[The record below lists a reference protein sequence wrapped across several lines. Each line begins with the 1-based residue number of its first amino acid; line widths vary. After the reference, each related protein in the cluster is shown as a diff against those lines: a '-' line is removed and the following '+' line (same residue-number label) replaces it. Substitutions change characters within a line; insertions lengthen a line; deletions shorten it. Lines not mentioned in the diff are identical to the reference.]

1 MLLEI
6 SNVHVAYGD
15 APAVWDASLEIDA
28 GQIVSV
34 VGPNGAGKSTL
45 INTIAGIL
53 RPRRGKILI
62 DGVDVSAIPGHRVC
76 EHGVAIVP
84 EGRRL
89 FVEMS
94 VQDNLELGAYRAGA
108 RSASRETM
116 DDVFS
121 LLPVLKDRR
130 TQIAGSM
137 SGGQQQMVA
146 IGRALMAR
154 PRLLLMDEPSLGLSP
169 LIVADMFRIIRRINE
184 RGVAVLL
191 VEQNIHQALEVAH
204 HAYVI
209 EQGRIVTSGKPEAL
223 LSNPKIMEAYLG
235 V

>member
-1 MLLEI
+1 
-6 SNVHVAYGD
+6 
-15 APAVWDASLEIDA
+15 
-28 GQIVSV
+28 
-34 VGPNGAGKSTL
+34 
-45 INTIAGIL
+45 
-53 RPRRGKILI
+53 
-62 DGVDVSAIPGHRVC
+62 
-76 EHGVAIVP
+76 
-84 EGRRL
+84 
-89 FVEMS
+89 MS

-184 RGVAVLL
+184 RGVAVML

-223 LSNPKIMEAYLG
+223 LRNPKIMEAYLG

>member
-1 MLLEI
+1 MLLEVR
-6 SNVHVAYGD
+6 NVHIAYGD
-15 APAVWDASLEIDA
+15 APAVWDVSLDIDA

-45 INTIAGIL
+45 INSIAGIL
-53 RPRRGKILI
+53 RPSRGSIKI
-62 DGVDVSAIPGHRVC
+62 DGVDVTTIPGYRVC
-76 EHGVAIVP
+76 DHGVAIVP

-89 FVEMS
+89 FTHMTVL
-94 VQDNLELGAYRAGA
+94 DNLELGAYRAEA
-108 RSASRETM
+108 RVRRHQTLEEVFTM
-116 DDVFS
+116 
-121 LLPVLKDRR
+121 LPVLRER
-130 TQIAGSM
+130 SAQIAGTM

-184 RGVAVLL
+184 RGVAVML

-209 EQGRIVTSGKPEAL
+209 EQGRIITFGKPESL
-223 LSNPKIMEAYLG
+223 LSNPQIREAYLG

>member
-1 MLLEI
+1 MLLEVR
-6 SNVHVAYGD
+6 NVHVAYGD
-15 APAVWDASLEIDA
+15 APAVWDVSLDIDA

-45 INTIAGIL
+45 INSIAGIL
-53 RPRRGKILI
+53 RPSRGSIKI
-62 DGVDVSAIPGHRVC
+62 DGVDVTTIPGHRVC
-76 EHGVAIVP
+76 DHGVAIVP

-89 FVEMS
+89 FTHMTVL
-94 VQDNLELGAYRAGA
+94 DNLELGAYRAEA
-108 RSASRETM
+108 RVRRHQTLEEVFTM
-116 DDVFS
+116 
-121 LLPVLKDRR
+121 LPVLRER
-130 TQIAGSM
+130 SAQIAGTM

-184 RGVAVLL
+184 RGVAVML

-209 EQGRIVTSGKPEAL
+209 EQGRIITFGKPESL
-223 LSNPKIMEAYLG
+223 LSNPQIREAYLG

>member
-62 DGVDVSAIPGHRVC
+62 DGVDVSTIPGHRVC

-89 FVEMS
+89 FTQMS
-94 VQDNLELGAYRAGA
+94 VQDNLELGAYRAAA
-108 RSASRETM
+108 RSATRETM

-184 RGVAVLL
+184 RGVAVML

-223 LSNPKIMEAYLG
+223 LRNPKIMEAYLG

>member
-1 MLLEI
+1 
-6 SNVHVAYGD
+6 
-15 APAVWDASLEIDA
+15 VWDASLEIDA

-45 INTIAGIL
+45 INAIAGIL
-53 RPRRGKILI
+53 RPRHGKILI
-62 DGVDVSAIPGHRVC
+62 DGIDVSAIPGHRVC

-89 FVEMS
+89 FTQMS
-94 VQDNLELGAYRAGA
+94 VQDNLELGAYRAAA
-108 RSASRETM
+108 RSATRETM

-184 RGVAVLL
+184 RGVAVML

-223 LSNPKIMEAYLG
+223 LRNPKIMEAYLG